1 MKQTISIIN
10 PPQTVQKQ
18 QQQQHMQKTPQKIE
32 WVSTGLSSRSPTP
45 PPPTHTHTTPPPTL
59 PSPPR
64 LPFFCFAMQHLK
76 HLNCISLASRWLLDI
91 VCWLG

>member
-45 PPPTHTHTTPPPTL
+45 PPPHTHTQPHPP
-59 PSPPR
+59 PSPPHPAF
-64 LPFFCFAMQHLK
+64 L
-76 HLNCISLASRWLLDI
+76 SSVLLCNI
-91 VCWLG
+91 